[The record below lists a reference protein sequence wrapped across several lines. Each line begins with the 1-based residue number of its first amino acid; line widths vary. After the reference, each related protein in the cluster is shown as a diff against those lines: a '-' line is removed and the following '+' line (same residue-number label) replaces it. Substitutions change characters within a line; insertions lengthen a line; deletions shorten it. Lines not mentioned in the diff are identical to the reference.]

1 MFVYIQTC
9 SSYWK
14 TIVHKSVETARV
26 LIKICVSSAIS
37 PAIDIIFSRIT
48 SKHLF
53 LQCLYYARFTSLVNK
68 RRPYNFTL
76 DRVMLVYVSVRPFF
90 RWYLLLWT
98 FYFRIYSLVFP
109 EILDSDRN
117 LETEKNDSIRFSRKF
132 LFALK
137 WTERDQNE
145 PKTEFSWVFIK
156 FCQYILLK
164 VAYNERSYN
173 SQCKQMERFS
183 VIARGSDYFLS
194 LDDKS
199 KQRYKVKI
207 KYKSMTLIW

>member
-1 MFVYIQTC
+1 
-9 SSYWK
+9 
-14 TIVHKSVETARV
+14 
-26 LIKICVSSAIS
+26 
-37 PAIDIIFSRIT
+37 
-48 SKHLF
+48 
-53 LQCLYYARFTSLVNK
+53 
-68 RRPYNFTL
+68 
-76 DRVMLVYVSVRPFF
+76 MLVYVSVRPFI

-117 LETEKNDSIRFSRKF
+117 LETEKDDSIRFSRKF
-132 LFALK
+132 LLALK

-145 PKTEFSWVFIK
+145 PKTEFSLVFIK
-156 FCQYILLK
+156 LCLYILLK
-164 VAYNERSYN
+164 VVYNERSYN

-183 VIARGSDYFLS
+183 VTARGSDYFLS

>member
-1 MFVYIQTC
+1 
-9 SSYWK
+9 
-14 TIVHKSVETARV
+14 
-26 LIKICVSSAIS
+26 
-37 PAIDIIFSRIT
+37 
-48 SKHLF
+48 
-53 LQCLYYARFTSLVNK
+53 
-68 RRPYNFTL
+68 
-76 DRVMLVYVSVRPFF
+76 MLVYVSVRPFF

-117 LETEKNDSIRFSRKF
+117 LETEKDDSIRFSRKF
-132 LFALK
+132 LLALK

-145 PKTEFSWVFIK
+145 PKTEFSLVFIK
-156 FCQYILLK
+156 LCLYILLK
-164 VAYNERSYN
+164 VVYNERSYN

>member
-1 MFVYIQTC
+1 
-9 SSYWK
+9 
-14 TIVHKSVETARV
+14 
-26 LIKICVSSAIS
+26 
-37 PAIDIIFSRIT
+37 
-48 SKHLF
+48 
-53 LQCLYYARFTSLVNK
+53 
-68 RRPYNFTL
+68 
-76 DRVMLVYVSVRPFF
+76 MLVYVSVRPFF

-117 LETEKNDSIRFSRKF
+117 LETEKDDSIRFSGKF
-132 LFALK
+132 LLALK

-145 PKTEFSWVFIK
+145 PKTEFSLVFIK
-156 FCQYILLK
+156 LCLYILLK
-164 VAYNERSYN
+164 VVYNERSYN